1 MGGVKNAIAKL
12 LSQLLDAP
20 IEAPFARIESGKI
33 SDMSVHDTG
42 PHVPPNP
49 AM

>member
-1 MGGVKNAIAKL
+1 VKKAIAKL

-20 IEAPFARIESGKI
+20 IEAPLARIEIGKI
-33 SDMSVHDTG
+33 SDTSVHETG
-42 PHVPPNP
+42 PHVAPNP